1 MKKKGKF
8 ISIQTK
14 IYRILFLM
22 ITAGTILCSCGT
34 FGVLY
39 KSILEKSK
47 MDYQM
52 LVNNVMFSLNS
63 NVEDIIRCSEL
74 IITNRDVIAY
84 LKNTYDKKQDY
95 FYFLAQADIE
105 REIKNITTMNSDLV
119 DYIMIVDRKKM
130 PVSFDG
136 TLEYPSENEGVLN
149 QSARGFFWQGEEL
162 YYSCP
167 FVGEQTDQEIGRL
180 YVAVKE
186 TKMFSA
192 LAVPDQ
198 TSLRVSLTDRDNN
211 YVSGNADGERNGN

>member
-84 LKNTYDKKQDY
+84 LKNTYDKKRIIFIFWHRQ
-95 FYFLAQADIE
+95 
-105 REIKNITTMNSDLV
+105 
-119 DYIMIVDRKKM
+119 
-130 PVSFDG
+130 
-136 TLEYPSENEGVLN
+136 TL
-149 QSARGFFWQGEEL
+149 
-162 YYSCP
+162 
-167 FVGEQTDQEIGRL
+167 
-180 YVAVKE
+180 KE
-186 TKMFSA
+186 K
-192 LAVPDQ
+192 
-198 TSLRVSLTDRDNN
+198 
-211 YVSGNADGERNGN
+211 

>member
-84 LKNTYDKKQDY
+84 LKNTYDKKKDY

-149 QSARGFFWQGEEL
+149 QSARGFF
-162 YYSCP
+162 
-167 FVGEQTDQEIGRL
+167 GRGRNCII
-180 YVAVKE
+180 A
-186 TKMFSA
+186 A
-192 LAVPDQ
+192 L
-198 TSLRVSLTDRDNN
+198 L
-211 YVSGNADGERNGN
+211 